1 MIGSKSIVYYLMS
14 FLVLSNPGIISFAA
28 ESVKIDVNYTLDAEK
43 EKIIKN
49 LGAIPVHQ
57 AFKRL
62 ERTDI
67 LSNQKFLNKAVFHAF
82 QNRRSNAV
90 AFALNAMKQQL
101 YSYTADGQP
110 VNRGA
115 DVYLAGKVFAMFP
128 DEAISPLI
136 RQYQR
141 GDAITRAN
149 VIRASGAIADHPRI
163 GQLLITALNDKA
175 FYEREEG
182 FESVD
187 MPMRV
192 CDHAYNQIVLHYQ
205 IKSVLR
211 TISPVQ
217 RVEIRNYH
225 IETLKN
231 ILKERDLK

>member
-14 FLVLSNPGIISFAA
+14 VLVFSNPGIIAFAA
-28 ESVKIDVNYTLDAEK
+28 ESVKIDVSYTLDAEK
-43 EKIIKN
+43 EKIIRD
-49 LGAIPVHQ
+49 LGALPVHQ

-62 ERTDI
+62 KRSDI
-67 LSNQKFLNKAVFHAF
+67 LSNEKFLNKAVFYAF
-82 QNRRSNAV
+82 QNRRSTAV
-90 AFALNAMKQQL
+90 AFALNAMQQQL
-101 YSYTADGQP
+101 YSYTADGRP
-110 VNRGA
+110 INRGVN
-115 DVYLAGKVFAMFP
+115 VYIAGKVFAMFP
-128 DEAISPLI
+128 GESISPLV

-149 VIRASGAIADHPRI
+149 IIRASGAIADHPRI

-217 RVEIRNYH
+217 RVETRNYH
-225 IETLKN
+225 IDILKN